1 MFEHEKFDKYE
12 FEDIPL
18 DRDLYIMDESYMH
31 EYEKSMTAFFEGN
44 SSENVGYVGCV
55 AARSVN
61 ANVIELSWYPNTYD
75 RFHEVSIIL
84 PLNKF
89 IACVGSWQCDEKP
102 HIFVKS
108 DWLEQ
113 IYSRS
118 YSIFVMIDAIGVKTA
133 LEQGVVCREK
143 LIQLRQ
149 EIDSLAAKH
158 THISFIS
165 FADSLLLKSNW
176 SVGYFEKKIEGNYE
190 PEIFIN
196 LSDEINKIYEQI
208 LGLSTYAVI
217 AQGSNEYYE
226 DALLH
231 ISKSKNHISLNSLGI
246 PFAQLMEIENTAR
259 KAIKCEIHQ
268 PAELYMDQKYFY
280 SLQFKYEFEKT
291 KQPKNSYITKMMNSP
306 AQYFYSSRE
315 HILRNLK

>member
-1 MFEHEKFDKYE
+1 M
-12 FEDIPL
+12 
-18 DRDLYIMDESYMH
+18 
-31 EYEKSMTAFFEGN
+31 
-44 SSENVGYVGCV
+44 
-55 AARSVN
+55 
-61 ANVIELSWYPNTYD
+61 
-75 RFHEVSIIL
+75 
-84 PLNKF
+84 
-89 IACVGSWQCDEKP
+89 
-102 HIFVKS
+102 
-108 DWLEQ
+108 
-113 IYSRS
+113 
-118 YSIFVMIDAIGVKTA
+118 
-133 LEQGVVCREK
+133 
-143 LIQLRQ
+143 
-149 EIDSLAAKH
+149 
-158 THISFIS
+158 
-165 FADSLLLKSNW
+165 
-176 SVGYFEKKIEGNYE
+176 GYFEKKIEGNYE

>member
-1 MFEHEKFDKYE
+1 MNKQEQKTMFEHEKFDKYE

-143 LIQLRQ
+143 LI
-149 EIDSLAAKH
+149 
-158 THISFIS
+158 
-165 FADSLLLKSNW
+165 
-176 SVGYFEKKIEGNYE
+176 
-190 PEIFIN
+190 
-196 LSDEINKIYEQI
+196 
-208 LGLSTYAVI
+208 
-217 AQGSNEYYE
+217 
-226 DALLH
+226 
-231 ISKSKNHISLNSLGI
+231 
-246 PFAQLMEIENTAR
+246 
-259 KAIKCEIHQ
+259 
-268 PAELYMDQKYFY
+268 
-280 SLQFKYEFEKT
+280 
-291 KQPKNSYITKMMNSP
+291 
-306 AQYFYSSRE
+306 
-315 HILRNLK
+315 